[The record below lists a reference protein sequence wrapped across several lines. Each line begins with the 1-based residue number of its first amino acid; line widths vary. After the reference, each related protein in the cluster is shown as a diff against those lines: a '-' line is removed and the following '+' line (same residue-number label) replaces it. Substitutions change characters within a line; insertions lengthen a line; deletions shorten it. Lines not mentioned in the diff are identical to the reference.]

1 MVFSF
6 ISFSQGPF
14 LLFRVGRDEWVIKL
28 RLILSLLAQEKL
40 KKHHKQTKNKQTI
53 EALKRQLFVPKLQF
67 VQAYE
72 GQALAAPSKA
82 PISHL
87 ISFVDEK
94 FLNKVF
100 LTPCVQ
106 VPLLQA
112 SKETSKRKTQNQN
125 KTHNM
130 TNISLTVTD
139 SSSPWSC
146 LSSLLP

>member
-14 LLFRVGRDEWVIKL
+14 FLFGVGRDEWVIKL
-28 RLILSLLAQEKL
+28 RLILSPLAQIT
-40 KKHHKQTKNKQTI
+40 KKKPQKQPNKSI
-53 EALKRQLFVPKLQF
+53 EEDNSVPKLQF

-87 ISFVDEK
+87 ISFVYDK
-94 FLNKVF
+94 FFNKVF

-106 VPLLQA
+106 LPLLQA
-112 SKETSKRKTQNQN
+112 RKETSKRKTQNPNPKQ
-125 KTHNM
+125 THNII
-130 TNISLTVTD
+130 NISLTVTKRFLQ
-139 SSSPWSC
+139 PRA
-146 LSSLLP
+146 LPL